1 MASDSGNGVT
11 ELELMNLAEKIDVN
25 TWRKLGLWLDIREA
39 ALSKYEREN
48 WFSGAASIG
57 TYKMLCDWRKNCH
70 EIDQRD
76 KLTEALQRCEIGHL
90 AKEVL
95 KHSPRGLYGPEIIPI
110 RDKLISYAKT
120 KLLRIPL
127 IPWAK
132 KRYIQVDSIF
142 ICVQLILHIVGPD
155 IPVRCPLESYNDIL
169 TENIAE
175 ESSDLPSKRFI
186 VRGKAGSGKTTLLIK
201 LLSDWCKE
209 VAGALLAKFKLV
221 LFLPMRKLTFQ
232 SNLGEAILQYCLPRD
247 ASISAGTVEQM
258 CRENSKDVCVLLDGY
273 DEFPGKGLIGEGA
286 GNIVSMLRN
295 DEFIDI
301 HVIITTRPGRLED
314 FLEYG
319 EFKHLEV
326 TGFTQEHVHEYISK
340 TFTGAR
346 QRIGTNLYAYL
357 DGNNLL
363 AEVSSVPLLLCAF
376 CQVARWTDGIE
387 FGKLSTYTALF
398 QTLVR
403 CFFEHQLAKPKAAV
417 SPTSS
422 PDKIEEKPIP
432 IMTQEFLFDQ
442 LGKVALLG
450 FFREK
455 DGELLFSE
463 EDFDKCTK
471 SPSEVIDQGCIAGLI
486 TRDDDVSAD
495 PWEEQSCIRNISFV
509 LKTVQEMFAGR
520 YLARLF
526 ALGESELFRHYL
538 HLVDSVQ
545 RILDLTNVLMFA
557 CGQSLEVAEEIIVHV
572 VNHIV
577 EEDRESIQRFWSG
590 QLPISECRRV
600 QEKIELC
607 LNLNYES
614 QCRGQFNK
622 HLQPIFHVIRLF
634 SPPQRTA
641 RTLGYM
647 LQHSVP
653 SKVVAFPTKN
663 GRRSECDYLVST
675 NDDSSGCHN
684 KSSAVD
690 QGSNKSDEKVHVD
703 DSSNASD
710 GILAVRSLEIIHVNE
725 MFDDQFRQI
734 RDFLPKVKK
743 DFFQNVNN
751 LAMMETNT
759 WSSIRNRLT
768 TKSPADFEDIDHLS
782 DNQFVAYLPVKE
794 EMKKWQ
800 VNEIYLDGILTG
812 LRYCSVETLVITG
825 IARRSQKWRDLF
837 DALSSPEWRRLV
849 KLDLSRNNLSSVL
862 MSLLGR
868 ALVDKPN
875 LQHFDV
881 SGNEIK
887 KSFVSLI
894 PSLPSLRRIYLNSEH
909 MEPQTLAEFG
919 GKLAG
924 FPNIEVIDLNDNPL
938 DDTAAAEIGDALRG
952 CTKLQRLRLD
962 VSKVSEGG
970 ISRMVAKIKF
980 VPSLTHIGLY
990 KHHNADALVKS
1001 VTSSLNKLPKIMSLS
1016 LTCRE
1021 DDELPEDL
1029 LSVRLSTTQ
1038 SFTRAITALP
1048 KLQVLELFKVR
1059 LCARGLVGL
1068 LDVLSGMETLQEFRV
1083 AAGYLTDDQEAE
1095 EACRNAQQTF
1105 LKVY

>member
-1 MASDSGNGVT
+1 M
-11 ELELMNLAEKIDVN
+11 LLL
-25 TWRKLGLWLDIREA
+25 
-39 ALSKYEREN
+39 
-48 WFSGAASIG
+48 FSF
-57 TYKMLCDWRKNCH
+57 
-70 EIDQRD
+70 
-76 KLTEALQRCEIGHL
+76 LTA
-90 AKEVL
+90 
-95 KHSPRGLYGPEIIPI
+95 PRGLYGPEIIPI

-132 KRYIQVDSIF
+132 TRYIQVDSIF

-186 VRGKAGSGKTTLLIK
+186 VRGKAGSGKTTLLVK

-221 LFLPMRKLTFQ
+221 FFLPMRKLTFH
-232 SNLGEAILQYCLPRD
+232 SNLGEAILQHCVPRD
-247 ASISAGTVEQM
+247 ASISAETIEQI
-258 CRENSKDVCVLLDGY
+258 CRENAKDVCVLLDGY
-273 DEFPGKGLIGEGA
+273 DEFPGKGLAGEGA

-319 EFKHLEV
+319 DFKHLEV

-340 TFTGAR
+340 TFTGKR
-346 QRIGTNLYAYL
+346 QHIGTNLYAYL

-403 CFFEHQLAKPKAAV
+403 CFFEHQLSKPKAAV
-417 SPTSS
+417 SPASS
-422 PDKIEEKPIP
+422 PESTKEKPDSL
-432 IMTQEFLFDQ
+432 MTQEFLFDQ

-463 EDFDKCTK
+463 EDVDKCTK
-471 SPSEVIDQGCIAGLI
+471 SSSEVIEQGCLAGLL
-486 TRDDDVSAD
+486 TKDDDVSTD
-495 PWEEQSCIRNISFV
+495 PWEEQSSVRNISFV

-520 YLARLF
+520 YLSRLVE
-526 ALGESELFRHYL
+526 LGEGELFRHYL

-557 CGQSLEVAEEIIVHV
+557 CGQSLVVAEEVIVHV
-572 VNHIV
+572 VNHLV
-577 EEDRESIQRFWSG
+577 EEDREAIQRFWSG
-590 QLPISECRRV
+590 QLPINECRRV

-614 QCRGQFNK
+614 QSHGKFNK
-622 HLQPIFHVIRLF
+622 HLQPIFNVIRLF

-641 RTLGYM
+641 RTLGYL
-647 LQHSVP
+647 LQNSDPNRVVTTP
-653 SKVVAFPTKN
+653 SKHT
-663 GRRSECDYLVST
+663 RRSGC
-675 NDDSSGCHN
+675 NSSLNINGE
-684 KSSAVD
+684 SSNSVEVD
-690 QGSNKSDEKVHVD
+690 GGSKKSDVNQKSKEVVEEGNDQDDVDGDSTDADGQLRVHT
-703 DSSNASD
+703 
-710 GILAVRSLEIIHVNE
+710 LEIIHVND

-751 LAMMETNT
+751 LALMETNT
-759 WSSIRNRLT
+759 WSSIRSKLT
-768 TKSPADFEDIDHLS
+768 KKSPGDFEDIDHLS

-800 VNEIYLDGILTG
+800 VNEIYLDGVLSG
-812 LRYCSVETLVITG
+812 LSCCPVETLVITG
-825 IARRSQKWRDLF
+825 ISKQSQKWRDFFESLM
-837 DALSSPEWRRLV
+837 SPEWRKLV
-849 KLDLSRNNLSSVL
+849 KLDLSRNNLSSCL
-862 MSLLGR
+862 MGYLGR
-868 ALVDKPN
+868 ALYDKPN
-875 LQHFDV
+875 LQHLDV

-887 KSFVSLI
+887 KSFVSLL
-894 PSLPSLRRIYLNSEH
+894 PRLPSLRRIYLNSEQ

-919 GKLAG
+919 GQLTG

-938 DDTAAAEIGDALRG
+938 DDSAAAEIGDALQG
-952 CTKLQRLRLD
+952 CTNLQRLRLD

-970 ISRMVAKIKF
+970 ISRLVAKIKF
-980 VPSLTHIGLY
+980 VPSLTHLGLY
-990 KHHNADALVKS
+990 KHHNADALLKS
-1001 VTSSLNKLPKIMSLS
+1001 VTSSLSKLPKIISLS

-1021 DDELPEDL
+1021 DDELRKYLDIDVPFFDAICILNRSLHFNVDRTNQYFRTHL
-1029 LSVRLSTTQ
+1029 L
-1038 SFTRAITALP
+1038 
-1048 KLQVLELFKVR
+1048 
-1059 LCARGLVGL
+1059 
-1068 LDVLSGMETLQEFRV
+1068 
-1083 AAGYLTDDQEAE
+1083 
-1095 EACRNAQQTF
+1095 
-1105 LKVY
+1105 